1 LCLQVSHAC
10 KVQFALWWDAEPCN
24 QVKCFLQLL
33 MTLWPW
39 PFTLQTKI
47 NSLNFRSSFRSQLF
61 VVSRIRDDPQKARQY
76 PHLSLATKC
85 TFLIQICVVGCR
97 QHRTLVVMFEMFRHL
112 QTDTPQPLARSVIY
126 DMVYSTSKRCWQT
139 KKYDKNETA
148 SIVVES
154 PSIKLLDYCN
164 VILYMTVCLTTSIN
178 KLRRVHGQSDRWF
191 ASIVPSCLPINEAE
205 RIAYTQSRSW
215 HTKSAHRKRRQHI
228 V

>member
-1 LCLQVSHAC
+1 MQSHAT
-10 KVQFALWWDAEPCN
+10 KWNA
-24 QVKCFLQLL
+24 FLQLL

-112 QTDTPQPLARSVIY
+112 QTDTPQPLARRVIY

-139 KKYDKNETA
+139 KQTTKTKQLPLSLNHRQSSCWTIATLY
-148 SIVVES
+148 SIRLSVWRHRS
-154 PSIKLLDYCN
+154 
-164 VILYMTVCLTTSIN
+164 TSCD
-178 KLRRVHGQSDRWF
+178 VFTGSQTDD
-191 ASIVPSCLPINEAE
+191 LPL
-205 RIAYTQSRSW
+205 
-215 HTKSAHRKRRQHI
+215 
-228 V
+228 